1 MPSQQCACALQI
13 SQTTRNHPR
22 PQTLAFLFWGTRELH
37 QGTILY
43 GLLVQLCL
51 CAHQTNESHFSKKRK
66 HVLILPSQCD
76 VGQFSANTSP
86 HQLRWGDC
94 EDQGLLSYVRNAVR
108 QQLALIHTLDGS
120 VSSCPCHTHV
130 YVCVRACAESPQV
143 LNVCIH
149 HKKLN
154 SIKWSLLEGTKS
166 FEGKLK
172 LNSCHVS
179 VHGVRSITG
188 DLANGGRCQ

>member
-1 MPSQQCACALQI
+1 MPSQQCVCALQI
-13 SQTTRNHPR
+13 SQTIRNHQR

-51 CAHQTNESHFSKKRK
+51 CAHQTNESHFSEKRK
-66 HVLILPSQCD
+66 HVLISPSQCD
-76 VGQFSANTSP
+76 VGQFSPNTSP
-86 HQLRWGDC
+86 HQLRWGDR

-120 VSSCPCHTHV
+120 VSSRPCHTRV
-130 YVCVRACAESPQV
+130 YVCVRVCAESPQV
-143 LNVCIH
+143 LNVYIH

-154 SIKWSLLEGTKS
+154 SIKWSLLEGTQNC
-166 FEGKLK
+166 LK
-172 LNSCHVS
+172 
-179 VHGVRSITG
+179 
-188 DLANGGRCQ
+188 AN